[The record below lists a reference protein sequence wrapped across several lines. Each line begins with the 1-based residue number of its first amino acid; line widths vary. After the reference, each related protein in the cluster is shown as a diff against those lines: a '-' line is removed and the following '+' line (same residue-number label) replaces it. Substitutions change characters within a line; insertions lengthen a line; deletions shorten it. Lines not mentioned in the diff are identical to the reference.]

1 MLTTMSLTTRN
12 NFDPAGTTK
21 INKAINICRPIPQM
35 ITVCEIFYW
44 RDVTTCFTM
53 TYGVKD
59 FDVFVNFLK
68 GKSWKT
74 NELQKSRF
82 WPKLA

>member
-1 MLTTMSLTTRN
+1 
-12 NFDPAGTTK
+12 
-21 INKAINICRPIPQM
+21 
-35 ITVCEIFYW
+35 VCEIFYW

-53 TYGVKD
+53 TYGTKD
-59 FDVFVNFLK
+59 FDVFVIFLK

-74 NELQKSRF
+74 NELQQSRF